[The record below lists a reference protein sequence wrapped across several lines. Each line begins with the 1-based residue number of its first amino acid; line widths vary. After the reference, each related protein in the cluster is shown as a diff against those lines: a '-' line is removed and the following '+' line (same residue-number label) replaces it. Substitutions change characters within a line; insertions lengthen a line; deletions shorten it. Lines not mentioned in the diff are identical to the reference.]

1 MATERAEGADTAGAS
16 EGAEVSTTFDVIMIG
31 AGPVGENVA
40 DRTVKGGLS
49 TLIVEK

>member
-16 EGAEVSTTFDVIMIG
+16 EGAEVSTTFDVIVIG

-40 DRTVKGGLS
+40 DRTVNGGLS
-49 TLIVEK
+49 SLIVEK